1 MKKIIALAAL
11 AAVSA
16 TASATTTNL
25 LTDGSFESIV
35 QANGT
40 WGTYKVVPGWTVT
53 KANGAASPNGL
64 EIRNNVA
71 GTAEDGHNFIELDGY
86 ENDMIKQ
93 SFATTVGKEYEVSF
107 WFEDRAGVKT
117 ASEGFLATVKSGSSV
132 STGFGAV
139 GDNGAAWHLVTMDF
153 TAGSTTSVFSIK
165 ATGTS
170 DGYGTSFDNFQ
181 ATPAIP
187 EPASLGLF
195 AAGVAVLGLTA
206 RRRRQ

>member
-1 MKKIIALAAL
+1 MKKIIALATL
-11 AAVSA
+11 AALSA
-16 TASATTTNL
+16 TASAAGNL
-25 LTDGSFESIV
+25 FTDGSFESIV
-35 QANGT
+35 QASGT
-40 WGTYKVVPGWTVT
+40 WGTYTSVPGWTVT
-53 KANGAASPNGL
+53 KANGQATSTGL

-93 SFATTVGKEYEVSF
+93 SFATTVGKDYEISF
-107 WFEDRAGVKT
+107 WFEDRAGVKA
-117 ASEGFLATVKSGSSV
+117 ASQGFLATVKSGSSL
-132 STGFGAV
+132 STHFGAV
-139 GDNGAAWHLVTMDF
+139 GDNGTAWHLVTLDF

-181 ATPAIP
+181 AAAAVP
-187 EPASLGLF
+187 EPASMGLF
-195 AAGVAVLGLTA
+195 AAGIAVLGLTA